1 MLESDYLIDNFQIYK
16 NENVIKVESD
26 RENEIYRFDEN
37 DNLINP
43 QIFKIQKEIEKLEKQ
58 KKELENK
65 LKLLTTQFEYDI
77 IIIEMR
83 KPNLKE
89 REMINMAK
97 RKVNG
102 VQKVTVDKNAAQ
114 FMRTAENLAR
124 KGKTNKKLNGRNAN
138 LKAKKYA
145 IA

>member
-1 MLESDYLIDNFQIYK
+1 
-16 NENVIKVESD
+16 
-26 RENEIYRFDEN
+26 
-37 DNLINP
+37 
-43 QIFKIQKEIEKLEKQ
+43 
-58 KKELENK
+58 
-65 LKLLTTQFEYDI
+65 
-77 IIIEMR
+77 MR

-114 FMRTAENLAR
+114 FMRTAANLAR

-138 LKAKKYA
+138 LKAKKYV